1 MVVGCSDIGSMMT
14 GLVIKHKSDAARVR
28 QSLTMRRR
36 ALWRVVGV
44 GAFTAGAYAIWR
56 AIDANR
62 GETSAGWE
70 PAPFPFPP
78 QPRRTPPAADIR
90 GWVEP
95 DAATCPATHPVKAKL
110 ASGIYHEPGGA
121 NYDRTIPDRCYRDP
135 DAAAADG
142 LRPAKR

>member
-56 AIDANR
+56 AIEANR
-62 GETSAGWE
+62 AESPSNWE
-70 PAPFPFPP
+70 PQPFPFPP
-78 QPRRTPPAADIR
+78 QPREPREPTPP
-90 GWVEP
+90 VV
-95 DAATCPATHPVKAKL
+95 DAVDGVCPTSHPVKAKR
-110 ASGIYHEPGGA
+110 SSEIYHVPGGSS
-121 NYDRTIPDRCYRDP
+121 YERTKADRCYL
-135 DAAAADG
+135 DAAAAEADG

>member
-1 MVVGCSDIGSMMT
+1 
-14 GLVIKHKSDAARVR
+14 
-28 QSLTMRRR
+28 MRRR

-44 GAFTAGAYAIWR
+44 GALAAGAYAIWR

-62 GETSAGWE
+62 GADRVGWE

-78 QPRRTPPAADIR
+78 QPRSTPPAETQ

-95 DAATCPATHPVKAKL
+95 DAATCPASHPVKAKL
-110 ASGIYHEPGGA
+110 KSGIYHAPGGA
-121 NYDRTIPDRCYRDP
+121 NYARTAPDRCYRDP